1 MPGGD
6 RTGPS
11 GGGPLT
17 GRRMGNCAGTEN
29 AGSGLG
35 FGRGFF
41 RRAWGSGRGYGFG
54 RGFGFYGSKADP
66 DPSDENA
73 INDEI
78 NVIKNRLQSLEKLL
92 GKNKTG
98 D

>member
-17 GRRMGNCAGTEN
+17 GRRMGNCADTEN
-29 AGSGLG
+29 TNSGFG

-41 RRAWGSGRGYGFG
+41 SRAWGGGRGHGFG
-54 RGFGFYGSKADP
+54 RRFGFYSSKADP
-66 DPSDENA
+66 DLPDENA

-78 NVIKNRLQSLEKLL
+78 KVIKNRLHSLEKLL
-92 GKNKTG
+92 GKNKT
-98 D
+98 DD